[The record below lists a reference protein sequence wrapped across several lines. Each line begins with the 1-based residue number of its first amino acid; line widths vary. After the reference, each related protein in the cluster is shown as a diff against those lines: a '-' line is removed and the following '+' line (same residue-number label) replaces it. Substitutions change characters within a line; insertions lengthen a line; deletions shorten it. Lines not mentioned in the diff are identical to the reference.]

1 MASSAVQAWLCLTEG
16 LSRNRDL
23 RNIFGAKTNL
33 QTLRETEFITR
44 NRRKQHGEVSL
55 GQFLCD
61 RRYCFTSAVDVFN
74 FFLIQMPAAF
84 FCKIGLI
91 SNYSVLIW
99 TLLSQLP
106 HTEKI

>member
-1 MASSAVQAWLCLTEG
+1 LIEG

-23 RNIFGAKTNL
+23 RKIFGAKTTL
-33 QTLRETEFITR
+33 QTLRETDFITR
-44 NRRKQHGEVSL
+44 NRREQHGEVSL

-61 RRYCFTSAVDVFN
+61 RRYCFTSVVEVFN

-91 SNYSVLIW
+91 SNYSVLIE

>member
-1 MASSAVQAWLCLTEG
+1 LIEG

-23 RNIFGAKTNL
+23 RKIFGAKTTL
-33 QTLRETEFITR
+33 QTLRETDFTTR
-44 NRRKQHGEVSL
+44 NRREQHGEVSL

-61 RRYCFTSAVDVFN
+61 RRYCFTSAVEVFN

-91 SNYSVLIW
+91 SNYSVLIG

-106 HTEKI
+106 HTERI